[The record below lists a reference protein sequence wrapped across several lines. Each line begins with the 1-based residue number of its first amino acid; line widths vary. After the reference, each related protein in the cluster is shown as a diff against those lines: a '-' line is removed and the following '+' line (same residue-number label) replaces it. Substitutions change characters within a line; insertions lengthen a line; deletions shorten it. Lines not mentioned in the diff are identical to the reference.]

1 MADFYIWREQD
12 REAEELYEKSLRIQ
26 ENLLDEAHPDV
37 LLNYKNLIYVY
48 DMQGEYEKEEKLYK
62 KIIWVQ
68 EKKLGE
74 GNPLI
79 INEYYNLACM
89 KLMQGKFEEAEAL
102 FIKAIYGWK
111 KYDKDREVY
120 IQDMLR
126 NDVSISDVCVGLL
139 RVYAKQERDEELK
152 ELFEVDWRELE
163 EVTGEKY
170 SDMAINYSG
179 LAHVCNLRDK
189 NEVALSYA
197 FKAYKIFKVEL
208 GIDNPATKKS
218 FEFMEKMYRN
228 TNIKDDFE
236 RWLKRKEREDLPSAI
251 NRIAKI
257 IMIKIRAKFVRN

>member
-1 MADFYIWREQD
+1 
-12 REAEELYEKSLRIQ
+12 
-26 ENLLDEAHPDV
+26 
-37 LLNYKNLIYVY
+37 
-48 DMQGEYEKEEKLYK
+48 
-62 KIIWVQ
+62 
-68 EKKLGE
+68 
-74 GNPLI
+74 
-79 INEYYNLACM
+79 
-89 KLMQGKFEEAEAL
+89 
-102 FIKAIYGWK
+102 
-111 KYDKDREVY
+111 
-120 IQDMLR
+120 MLR

-170 SDMAINYSG
+170 SDMDINYSG

-189 NEVALSYA
+189 DEVALSYA